1 MKRIQSILLAL
12 LAAIPALSCS
22 RDTTPSGRFVVAA
35 SFYPVYIIAKNVAAG
50 VEGAAVVNITP
61 PVTGCLHD
69 YTLTARDMKR
79 LEGADVLLVNGAG
92 MENFLGAVAEKHP
105 SIRVFELSKGIPMLR
120 GDEGAN
126 PHVWVAPGNM
136 AAMTRACARALAE
149 TDAANAASYGK
160 NAASYIAEI
169 EALRREMHGA
179 LDRFR
184 GRPIITFHEAFPYF
198 AAEFGLKIAAVIE
211 REPGTEPSAKEVA
224 DTVDL
229 VRKNRIRALFAEPQ
243 YPSSAAKTI
252 ARETGAVV
260 YTLDPAVT
268 GPDDNRAYI
277 DIMRKNLAVLEKAL
291 K

>member
-1 MKRIQSILLAL
+1 M
-12 LAAIPALSCS
+12 
-22 RDTTPSGRFVVAA
+22 
-35 SFYPVYIIAKNVAAG
+35 
-50 VEGAAVVNITP
+50 
-61 PVTGCLHD
+61 
-69 YTLTARDMKR
+69 
-79 LEGADVLLVNGAG
+79 
-92 MENFLGAVAEKHP
+92 
-105 SIRVFELSKGIPMLR
+105 RVFELSKGIPMLR
-120 GDEGAN
+120 GNEGAN
-126 PHVWVAPGNM
+126 PHVWVAPGNV
-136 AAMTRACARALAE
+136 AAMTRECSRALAE
-149 TDAANAASYGK
+149 ADPVNAASYEK

-184 GRPIITFHEAFPYF
+184 GRPVITFHEAFPYF

-224 DTVDL
+224 ETVDI
-229 VRKNRIRALFAEPQ
+229 VRKNKIKALFAEPQ

>member
-1 MKRIQSILLAL
+1 MKKFVSMLLGL
-12 LAAIPALSCS
+12 LAAAPMLSCS
-22 RDTTPSGRFVVAA
+22 GDTTPSGRFVVAA

-79 LEGADVLLVNGAG
+79 LEGANILLVNGAG

-105 SIRVFELSKGIPMLR
+105 SIRVFELSQGIPMLG

-136 AAMTRACARALAE
+136 AAMTRNCARALAQA
-149 TDAANAASYGK
+149 DPVNAASYEK

-169 EALRREMHGA
+169 EALRKEMHGA
-179 LDRFR
+179 LDRYR

-224 DTVDL
+224 DTVDI
-229 VRKNRIRALFAEPQ
+229 VRKNKIKALFAEPQ

-277 DIMRKNLAVLEKAL
+277 DIMRKNLAIIEKAL